1 MIVKEIKVKDYL
13 TKSKIGEY
21 VINPYVGCSHKC
33 RYCYA
38 SFMKRFTNHSE
49 PWGDFVDV
57 KICDNPID
65 TKKLSH
71 KNLFM
76 SSVTDC
82 YNPFEAKYKITRKI
96 LEQLTNV
103 DCYLQIATKNNLILR
118 DLDLLKQMKHLGV
131 AMSVN
136 TLDEKFQRDMDNASS
151 ITERLETLKTLHDNG
166 IHTILFMSPIF
177 IGITNPQAIIEQTK
191 DYVDEYWFEV
201 LNLRGSFKYDI
212 LNYIKTN
219 YPKVYPTYEEIYIK
233 NNKEKLTQMEK
244 EIVEYCNKNNI
255 CYMDYF
261 HHEEVINNAKNKILG
276 YTDKQISM
284 FD

>member
-21 VINPYVGCSHKC
+21 VINPYVGCPHKC

-38 SFMKRFTNHSE
+38 SFMKRFTNHPE
-49 PWGDFVDV
+49 PWGYFVDV
-57 KICDNPID
+57 KICDTPIN
-65 TKKLSH
+65 TKKLLH

-82 YNPFEAKYKITRKI
+82 YNPLEAKYKVTRKI
-96 LEQLTNV
+96 LKQLKGV
-103 DCYLQIATKNNLILR
+103 DCYLQISTKNKLILR
-118 DLDLLKQMKHLGV
+118 DLDLLKQMKNLGV

-151 ITERLETLKTLHDNG
+151 ITERLETLKTLYDNG
-166 IHTILFMSPIF
+166 IYTILFMSPIF
-177 IGITNPQAIIEQTK
+177 IGITTPQEIIEKTK
-191 DYVDEYWFEV
+191 DYIDEYWFEV

-212 LNYIKTN
+212 LNYIKSN
-219 YPKVYPTYEEIYIK
+219 YSNVYPMYEEIYIK
-233 NNKEKLTQMEK
+233 NNKEKLTQMEN
-244 EIVEYCNKNNI
+244 EIKDYCNKNNI
-255 CYMDYF
+255 RYMDYF
-261 HHEEVINNAKNKILG
+261 HHEEVINNSNNKILG
-276 YTDKQISM
+276 YNNKQTSM